1 MYVLEVLKVA
11 IRFKK
16 MILIIRKLLKSNKV
30 KPSNLYGTC
39 TARKVVF
46 ILYQILKMFTQVLFV
61 LG

>member
-30 KPSNLYGTC
+30 KPSYLYSTY

-46 ILYQILKMFTQVLFV
+46 ILYQMTFPLPD
-61 LG
+61 

>member
-46 ILYQILKMFTQVLFV
+46 ILYQMTFPLPD
-61 LG
+61 